1 MYPARYVLVLRRSRS
16 PATIVVPPVP
26 TNCAW
31 FVLHDPDVRDVK
43 AMGPSAVEPSDL
55 VIVSVTVDVT
65 RPLGVDTINN
75 VQFDWSPDL
84 PTLTPSARTPVV
96 QVTPETVAPLAVKRS
111 KLNVVEA
118 GNGVESP
125 VSRSASPVPK
135 T

>member
-65 RPLGVDTINN
+65 SPLGIDTIKI
-75 VQFDWSPDL
+75 VLLDRSTDL
-84 PTLTPSARTPVV
+84 HTLTPSARTLVV
-96 QVTPETVAPLAVKRS
+96 QVTRETIAPLAVK
-111 KLNVVEA
+111 
-118 GNGVESP
+118 
-125 VSRSASPVPK
+125 
-135 T
+135 